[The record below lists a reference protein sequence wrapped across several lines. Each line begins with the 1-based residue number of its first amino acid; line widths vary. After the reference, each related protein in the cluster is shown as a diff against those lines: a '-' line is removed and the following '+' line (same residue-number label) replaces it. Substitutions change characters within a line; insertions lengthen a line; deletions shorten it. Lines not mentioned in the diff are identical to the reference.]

1 MDMSFNPP
9 GAFAPAGI
17 GAEFATDFGSGLR
30 PMSWHELCARIA
42 AVQDLRRVMASISSD
57 EVSISTGSFHGQAAR
72 IIASGFSGV
81 PAHSAEGEGIV
92 NPTSSANGKAKFGT
106 TGSTDG
112 RSAVGPR

>member
-1 MDMSFNPP
+1 MDMSFNQP
-9 GAFAPAGI
+9 GTFAPAGS
-17 GAEFATDFGSGLR
+17 GAEIGIGHAAGLR

-81 PAHSAEGEGIV
+81 PAHLAEGEGIV

-106 TGSTDG
+106 TSSTDG